1 MNVFLNHLKPVNV
14 EEIIAAAMEA
24 EPKMTLIMK
33 EVIKEIKMDKENIF
47 NSIVPG
53 FARSVFVYFKFS

>member
-1 MNVFLNHLKPVNV
+1 MGMKVLGFSIVTDECFPESLKPVNV

-33 EVIKEIKMDKENIF
+33 EVIKR
-47 NSIVPG
+47 V
-53 FARSVFVYFKFS
+53 